1 MVLSKPEACEVI
13 GAPASFPDGVLGF
26 EVLGSTV
33 AGSDGPATVSVG
45 VAAAAALE
53 LVALGLAVVGLAA
66 VVLAPADAG
75 RVVYAGGFG
84 AAEQPVSERTTPI
97 NPAIHA
103 RGWLIRSF
111 TVPAWHGGVGHWFA
125 L

>member
-66 VVLAPADAG
+66 VVLAPPDG
-75 RVVYAGGFG
+75 GGFG